1 MRAVPLV
8 ASSHKESG
16 KAILLCVWKENQ
28 ISASST
34 IKIYIGYLMR
44 LKPLGEKK
52 REIIIITYLRGR
64 ETLTQIF

>member
-34 IKIYIGYLMR
+34 KIYIGYLMH
-44 LKPLGEKK
+44 LKPLGEKN
-52 REIIIITYLRGR
+52 REIIIITYL
-64 ETLTQIF
+64 EEKS

>member
-16 KAILLCVWKENQ
+16 KAIHMWFKRNQ
-28 ISASST
+28 ILASST
-34 IKIYIGYLMR
+34 KIYIGYLMH

-52 REIIIITYLRGR
+52 REIIIITYLRRR
-64 ETLTQIF
+64 EILTQIF